1 MQELSLVSQHIF
13 YDHMKDSGDDTAN
26 FVIFND
32 LAKSCKGAHKR
43 YAAALEAKREGDQ
56 KDKAEEKWKATENF
70 IRSFYFVSE
79 REDQ

>member
-1 MQELSLVSQHIF
+1 MISQHIF
-13 YDHMKDSGDDTAN
+13 CDHMKDSGDETAN

-32 LAKSCKGAHKR
+32 LPKSCKGAHKR

-56 KDKAEEKWKATENF
+56 KDKVEKKRKTTENF

-79 REDQ
+79 REDR